1 MNKLD
6 WNAMKV
12 DFFFSNNE
20 IGGNERNE
28 PFQIDDVEKK
38 NKENIEKWACG
49 QLELVLYYTMME

>member
-1 MNKLD
+1 
-6 WNAMKV
+6 MKCNESW
-12 DFFFSNNE
+12 FFFSNNE